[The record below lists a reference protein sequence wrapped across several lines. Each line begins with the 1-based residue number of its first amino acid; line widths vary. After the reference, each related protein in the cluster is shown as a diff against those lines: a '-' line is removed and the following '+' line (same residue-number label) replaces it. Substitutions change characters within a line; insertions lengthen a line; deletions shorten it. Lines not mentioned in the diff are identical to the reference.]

1 MAWDLALD
9 ENGDLIFGANR
20 DLLPV
25 TGLELTEQR
34 MRVRLLL
41 PQGTATYDTTSS
53 VGSELRGILRRPLT
67 EISYQELV
75 VRVQEALAPMDDI
88 IVSDVEINSEGTAV
102 SVNVIFQH
110 VADDDNLFLA
120 DGSPEEVIQIQL

>member
-1 MAWDLALD
+1 VAWDLALD